1 MMNKSIEELPE
12 NLRPISPNQWRE
24 ACKWIQLRWG
34 RLGWDDDI
42 MLYNDAQFWCED
54 ELWGGFQQFF
64 D

>member
-42 MLYNDAQFWCED
+42 MPVSYTHLT
-54 ELWGGFQQFF
+54 LPTKRIV
-64 D
+64 